1 MSKQGRKIL
10 PQSLY
15 CLLLPHCGIFLK
27 IHKVNIDLETCLENQ
42 DGIGGLLLKVD
53 IAFVNLNTNN

>member
-1 MSKQGRKIL
+1 MSKPGSKIL

-27 IHKVNIDLETCLENQ
+27 IHKVNIDLETYLKHQ
-42 DGIGGLLLKVD
+42 DEIGGLLLKVD
-53 IAFVNLNTNN
+53 IAFVNSNTNN